1 MASIGAPGR
10 GPRVASS
17 SVTSFTRAANRAA
30 LSSSRWPYSLSIA
43 PHPALLTTIGS
54 SPAPKAATFSRARR
68 RASCS
73 SPACSCSAPQ
83 HTCSGT
89 SRTAYP
95 FTSSVRMVASWTWEK
110 RPSITHPRN
119 KLTGVNAECG
129 VRNAEL
135 TGELR
140 FRIPNSTFRTGF
152 VAPSI
157 PIANRTRPQPASQR
171 GIPVAR
177 SARAR
182 AYTTRDTPPSVMAAR
197 ARRASAGTPRRS
209 AISARAAA
217 SPRPYPTP
225 EGHTGSHPRQP
236 RQRSRC
242 SARAGS
248 SGASS
253 PASSARISSMR
264 PRGLSAS
271 SPVARK
277 VGHAWRQKPQCT
289 QGSSAANPPR
299 SVIQLLRPPRRTL
312 RRDRTCAAARLRAGP
327 LPRGTRRNGRR
338 PSARARGRAP
348 A

>member
-1 MASIGAPGR
+1 MRGGAPPPTFTDLHR
-10 GPRVASS
+10 PPR
-17 SVTSFTRAANRAA
+17 
-30 LSSSRWPYSLSIA
+30 
-43 PHPALLTTIGS
+43 
-54 SPAPKAATFSRARR
+54 TFGA
-68 RASCS
+68 
-73 SPACSCSAPQ
+73 
-83 HTCSGT
+83 
-89 SRTAYP
+89 
-95 FTSSVRMVASWTWEK
+95 
-110 RPSITHPRN
+110 
-119 KLTGVNAECG
+119 
-129 VRNAEL
+129 
-135 TGELR
+135 
-140 FRIPNSTFRTGF
+140 

-271 SPVARK
+271 SPVARN

-299 SVIQLLRPPRRTL
+299 SVIQRLRPPPRTP
-312 RRDRTCAAARLRAGP
+312 RRDRTSAAVRRRAVP
-327 LPRGTRRNGRR
+327 PPHGTHRSDRRR
-338 PSARARGRAP
+338 SARTRGRAP
-348 A
+348 G